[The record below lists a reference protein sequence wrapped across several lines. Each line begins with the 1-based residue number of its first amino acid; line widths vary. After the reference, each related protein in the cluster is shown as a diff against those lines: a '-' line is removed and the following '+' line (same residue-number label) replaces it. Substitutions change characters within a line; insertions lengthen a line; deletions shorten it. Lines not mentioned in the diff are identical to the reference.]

1 MLIKGERYETKDL
14 NEKANKVEKCQDAAS
29 IIRANEEIIKAK
41 KNTICIAYRQGIVF
55 KMFKEKENFIRMMKK
70 LQSYY
75 ID

>member
-41 KNTICIAYRQGIVF
+41 KEHYMHC
-55 KMFKEKENFIRMMKK
+55 
-70 LQSYY
+70 L
-75 ID
+75 